1 MRDCRSNYGWGSILL
16 LLSYLPSLFPSF
28 PSETLLIHASSMYYH
43 FAILLLFRP
52 FWNLEIF
59 ESTTLP
65 RTVCNEAA
73 QSIFVL
79 IRSYKDLYT
88 LRRTPSFVPY
98 IILTASLAYVADI
111 KGELTGDGMTSLA
124 YGSEGLTFLEE
135 MCKSHFFARR
145 SVEIIKFFTEK
156 WGLQVPEHDALRP
169 RSPHSD
175 DEDQPNTT
183 LAFPQK
189 FTFFRP
195 HLRSAG
201 HVARGHGFSILD
213 MIFSPFPEQGQNYQ
227 NKVGTTHG
235 RVVDERNRWHARTSG
250 FEALPDECRL

>member
-1 MRDCRSNYGWGSILL
+1 MRDCQSNYAWDSILL
-16 LLSYLPSLFPSF
+16 LPSYSPSLFPSF
-28 PSETLLIHASSMYYH
+28 SSETLLIHASSMYYH

-59 ESTTLP
+59 ESTTFP
-65 RTVCNEAA
+65 RTVCSEAA

-111 KGELTGDGMTSLA
+111 KGELTGDGMTSLT
-124 YGSEGLTFLEE
+124 YGSEGLNLLED

-145 SVEIIKFFTEK
+145 SVKIIKFFAKK
-156 WGLQVPEHDALRP
+156 WGLQLPEHDFLRP

-183 LAFPQK
+183 PEFPKK

-195 HLRSAG
+195 NVGSEG
-201 HVARGHGFSILD
+201 PVGRGHRFSILD

-227 NKVGTTHG
+227 NRPGTNPG
-235 RVVDERNRWHARTSG
+235 QVVDEGNRWHVRTSG

>member
-1 MRDCRSNYGWGSILL
+1 MRDYRSNYGWDSILL
-16 LLSYLPSLFPSF
+16 LLSYLSSLFPSF
-28 PSETLLIHASSMYYH
+28 PSEKLLIHASSMYYH

-65 RTVCNEAA
+65 RTVCSEAA

-111 KGELTGDGMTSLA
+111 KGEMTGDGMTSLA
-124 YGSEGLTFLEE
+124 HGSEGLTFLEE

-175 DEDQPNTT
+175 GEDQPNTT

-227 NKVGTTHG
+227 NKAGTTHG

>member
-1 MRDCRSNYGWGSILL
+1 
-16 LLSYLPSLFPSF
+16 
-28 PSETLLIHASSMYYH
+28 MYYH

-59 ESTTLP
+59 ESTTFP
-65 RTVCNEAA
+65 RTVCSEAA

-79 IRSYKDLYT
+79 IRSYKELYT

-111 KGELTGDGMTSLA
+111 KGELTGDGMTSLT
-124 YGSEGLTFLEE
+124 YGSEGLNLLED

-145 SVEIIKFFTEK
+145 SVEIIKFFAEK
-156 WGLQVPEHDALRP
+156 WGLQLPEHDLLRS
-169 RSPHSD
+169 RSPLSD
-175 DEDQPNTT
+175 DEDQPNAT
-183 LAFPQK
+183 LAFPKK

-195 HLRSAG
+195 NVRSEG
-201 HVARGHGFSILD
+201 HIGRGHRFSILD

-227 NKVGTTHG
+227 NRPGTTPDQ
-235 RVVDERNRWHARTSG
+235 VVDEGNRWHVRTSG